1 MPLWVSAESLA
12 DNTSYSTDDYFA
24 LLSDGDGQRAAVEK
38 LDIAVGRIPCFTLSE
53 ANIAVEKIRT
63 YIYSMPRTDWRTR
76 VVALADDENEGVHME
91 QTEAMFAQMESTAS
105 GMRFVPKKVY
115 CDAYTQAQ
123 STYPEAREAIFN
135 AIEEGTAMFCF
146 IGHGSPNTLG
156 SKTII
161 AVSDFRTRFYL
172 RKIPFLYAATCNF
185 LKWDDENASSA
196 ELLMFMSDGGI
207 IGGIAALRPVFITN
221 NGKLTESFG
230 KSMAELDEDGLIP
243 RIGNIYI
250 NAKNRP
256 DNDSNK
262 LRYVLMGDP
271 ALRLC
276 SPSASVELEQVNDD
290 KLDEVGTTTVKAH
303 QALNLIGTVR
313 NPDGTVM
320 DDFNGQ
326 VSATLF
332 DADYS
337 TTTHGYG
344 EGIQYTFE
352 QRGSMLFTA
361 CTMAENGHFNIKVTM
376 PMEIADNYRP
386 TTLSLYAYE
395 KNDSTVRE
403 AMGVSRNI
411 YAYGYDETA
420 ADDDQAPVIHSM
432 VLNTSDFQSG
442 DDVNPSPLL
451 MATVSDDSGINLSSA
466 GVGKRFTLILDD
478 VETYPDVAQNFTP
491 DAVPVAGAMS
501 GTVNYQLSDLTAGKH
516 TLRMRVWDIS
526 GNYSE
531 SSIDFNVVEKLAP
544 EVYKVYADVNPA
556 STSTNFYVTHNRP
569 EAQLTVK
576 VTVYNLLG
584 TPIWSSTTTSRSDMA
599 TSSPVKWNLTDMAG
613 RRVQRGIYLYR
624 AEISTDGETF
634 STGSQKIAVTAGN

>member
-1 MPLWVSAESLA
+1 
-12 DNTSYSTDDYFA
+12 
-24 LLSDGDGQRAAVEK
+24 
-38 LDIAVGRIPCFTLSE
+38 
-53 ANIAVEKIRT
+53 
-63 YIYSMPRTDWRTR
+63 
-76 VVALADDENEGVHME
+76 ME
-91 QTEAMFAQMESTAS
+91 QTEAMFAQLESTAS

-161 AVSDFRTRFYL
+161 TVSDFRTRFYL

-185 LKWDDENASSA
+185 LKWDDENSSSA
-196 ELLMFMSDGGI
+196 ELLMF

-230 KSMAELDEDGLIP
+230 KSMAELDEDNLIP

-250 NAKNRP
+250 NAKNRL

-276 SPSASVELEQVNDD
+276 SPSASVVLEQVNDD
-290 KLDEVGTTTVKAH
+290 KLDEVGTTTVMAH
-303 QALNLIGTVR
+303 QTLNLVGTVR

-337 TTTHGYG
+337 TTSHGYG
-344 EGIQYTFE
+344 EGIEYTFE
-352 QRGSMLFTA
+352 QRGDMLFTA
-361 CTMAENGHFNIKVTM
+361 CAMAENGHFNIKVTM

-395 KNDSTVRE
+395 KNGSTVRE
-403 AMGVSRNI
+403 AMGVSRSI
-411 YAYGYDETA
+411 YAYGYDTSA
-420 ADDDQAPVIHSM
+420 ADDDQAPVIHTL
-432 VLNTSDFQSG
+432 VFNTSDFQSG

-451 MATVSDDSGINLSSA
+451 IATVSDDTGINLSSA
-466 GVGKRFTLILDD
+466 GVGKRFTLIVDD

-491 DAVPVAGAMS
+491 DAVPIAGAMS
-501 GTVNYQLSDLTAGKH
+501 GTVNYQLSNLAAGNH

-531 SSIDFNVVEKLAP
+531 RSVDFNVVEDLAP
-544 EVYKVYADVNPA
+544 EVYKVYADANPA

-576 VTVYNLLG
+576 ITVYNLLG
-584 TPIWSSTTTSRSDMA
+584 TPIWTSTTTSRSDME